1 MGMVMKRFLSIWG
14 FGTALLLL
22 PTVVSSTANVT
33 VNFQGSFVNPTC
45 SFSVNNGNS
54 VNLGTYSN
62 TYFNTNTSTPIV
74 GIPIAATGC
83 ITGISTIHLSFSGT
97 ADSSNNQLF
106 AANSGSGVAGVAIE
120 LLAAS
125 TQSTRITPGSSPLT
139 GRCQSKST
147 HQYLQHH
154 GAFLQDDRGR
164 YGGNVNVPITINFTY
179 N

>member
-1 MGMVMKRFLSIWG
+1 
-14 FGTALLLL
+14 
-22 PTVVSSTANVT
+22 
-33 VNFQGSFVNPTC
+33 
-45 SFSVNNGNS
+45 
-54 VNLGTYSN
+54 
-62 TYFNTNTSTPIV
+62 V

-125 TQSTRITPGSSPLT
+125 TQARITPGSSVDWT
-139 GRCQSKST
+139 GVNPSLPTNTYNPMVRFYKT
-147 HQYLQHH
+147 T
-154 GAFLQDDRGR
+154 GAVTAGT
-164 YGGNVNVPITINFTY
+164 VNVPITINFTY